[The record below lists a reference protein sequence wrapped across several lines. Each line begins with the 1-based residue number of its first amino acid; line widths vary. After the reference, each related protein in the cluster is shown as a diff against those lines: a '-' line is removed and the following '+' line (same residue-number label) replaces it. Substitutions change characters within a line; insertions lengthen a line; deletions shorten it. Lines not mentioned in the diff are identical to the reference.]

1 MSDAY
6 PISDATRIKRHPE
19 RGSYDRDV
27 VHAIL
32 DEALLC
38 HLACSVGQHV
48 IAMPTTFAR
57 DGETLYV
64 HGAIANRSLEALVGG
79 APFSI
84 TVTLLDGLV
93 LARSAF
99 HHSMNYRSVVLTGKA
114 RIVDD
119 REEKITAM
127 ILLVDR
133 FGRDRSRQTRAPYD
147 WELDAT
153 KVIAV
158 EIEHASAKTRSGGPI
173 DDPDDMNLPYWAGV
187 VPLQLVA
194 AAPVPDP
201 EAREPH
207 PVPDVPVQLLPRNRE
222 E

>member
-1 MSDAY
+1 MSNVY
-6 PISDATRIKRHPE
+6 PASDATRIKRHPE

-32 DEALLC
+32 DEALIC
-38 HLACSVGQHV
+38 HLACSTGQHV
-48 IAMPTTFAR
+48 IAMPTAFAR
-57 DGETLYV
+57 AGETIYV
-64 HGAIANRSLEALVGG
+64 HGAIANRSLDGLLGG

-114 RIVDD
+114 RLVEGRD
-119 REEKITAM
+119 EKGEAM
-127 ILLVDR
+127 TLLVDR
-133 FGRDRSRQTRAPYD
+133 MARGRSRETRAPYD

-158 EIEHASAKTRSGGPI
+158 EIEHASAKIRSGGPI
-173 DDPDDMNLPYWAGV
+173 DDADDMKEPCWAGV
-187 VPLQLVA
+187 VPLRLVA
-194 AAPVPDP
+194 SDP
-201 EAREPH
+201 EPEADSTTRPT
-207 PVPDVPVQLLPRNRE
+207 PDVPAQLR
-222 E
+222 